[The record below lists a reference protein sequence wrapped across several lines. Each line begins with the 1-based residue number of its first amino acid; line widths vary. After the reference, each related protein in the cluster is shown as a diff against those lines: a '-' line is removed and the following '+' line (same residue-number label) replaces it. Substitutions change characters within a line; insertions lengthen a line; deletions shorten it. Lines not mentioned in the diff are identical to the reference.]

1 MRFEWD
7 EAKRNRVL
15 AMRGLDFADAG
26 EVFDG
31 LHFDLET
38 PPVGE
43 TGGAMNATFG
53 FLGERLVVLMW
64 SRSAHGRRIVAM
76 RYAHEQEPRRF
87 EDAFR
92 RMDRPR

>member
-7 EAKRNRVL
+7 EAKRARVL
-15 AMRGLDFADAG
+15 AERGIDFAAVG

-31 LHFDLET
+31 LHFDLAEE
-38 PPVGE
+38 GE
-43 TGGAMNATFG
+43 RAGRMTTFG
-53 FLGERLVVLMW
+53 FLGDRLVALTWAARPGV
-64 SRSAHGRRIVAM
+64 RRILAM
-76 RYAHEQEPRRF
+76 RYAHEREPRRF